1 MNFPCYLYISSH
13 VWNIF
18 FFIPKKNKFWFG
30 RNPSVCTHKKTEIGS
45 FFQIFV
51 IFCLQLLWLFYFFKY
66 LNHFLW
72 TFKKNFLFS
81 DKFRAFLFL
90 QLRKILPSW
99 PGIRTNVHERT
110 DIFGNFVY
118 IFWKEFQTRFETK
131 DIYFLDRRPPAGLGR
146 KVVSVF
152 RFASIMYIKLF

>member
-1 MNFPCYLYISSH
+1 MGGI
-13 VWNIF
+13 
-18 FFIPKKNKFWFG
+18 
-30 RNPSVCTHKKTEIGS
+30 RPSVRIKRRKSGH
-45 FFQIFV
+45 FFPIFV

-118 IFWKEFQTRFETK
+118 IFWKAMFETK

-146 KVVSVF
+146 KVVSVLHIMLHLCISNADFLFIYFLFIKSGKFEQVF
-152 RFASIMYIKLF
+152 RASVFPFSVI